1 MMQPTGMAVLDWLG
15 LGDGLR
21 ALGSP
26 IDRLFGRE
34 VHSGRIVLDVRYAAL
49 KESVRGLAVHR
60 AALFG
65 VLWNKVEQAGIR
77 LETGRKITGI
87 DRSSGRVKLITDQG
101 EKLGPFDLVLDALGS
116 RSPLMGEAAAPVR
129 RRQLA
134 YGALWTTLPWQPGRF
149 LDFAL
154 EQRYERASVM
164 VGVLPVGR
172 RFAGDAPQ
180 TTFFW
185 SLKTQ
190 DYDAW
195 RSGGLGT
202 WKAKVERYWPET
214 AGLLGGIS
222 DPEQMILAG
231 YGHHTLPLPY
241 GERIAF
247 IGDSAHA
254 TSPQLGQGANM
265 ALMDVKAL
273 ANAMEKSSTIEAAL
287 QAYAKARR
295 FHVRLYQ
302 TMSAMFTP
310 FYQSDSALLPVFR
323 DWLVAPMTR
332 IPGAPRLLASI
343 VSGSLGA

>member
-15 LGDGLR
+15 LGDDLR

-49 KESVRGLAVHR
+49 KETFRGLAVHR

-65 VLWNKVEQAGIR
+65 VLWNRVEQAGIR
-77 LETGRKITGI
+77 LETGRKIGGI
-87 DRSSGRVKLITDQG
+87 DRTPAHLKLVTEAG
-101 EKLGPFDLVLDALGS
+101 ETLGPFDLVIDALGS

-129 RRQLA
+129 RRPLA
-134 YGALWTTLPWQPGRF
+134 YGALWTTLPWRPGRF

-164 VGVLPVGR
+164 IGVLPVGK
-172 RFAGDAPQ
+172 RFAEDAPQ

-190 DYDAW
+190 NYEAW
-195 RSGGLGT
+195 RSAGLEA

-214 AGLLGGIS
+214 AELLDGIC
-222 DPEQMILAG
+222 DPEQLILAG

-265 ALMDVKAL
+265 ALMDVMAL
-273 ANAMEKSSTIEAAL
+273 TQAIETSSTIAEAL

-302 TMSAMFTP
+302 AMSAVFTP

-332 IPGAPRLLASI
+332 IPGAPRLLANI
-343 VSGSLGA
+343 VAGRLGA